1 MNISKINCTPISPK
15 SVSFGNSDEYENYS
29 TSEIPEDGF
38 SKSSMTEE
46 QKLDALNGA
55 YKEVVSK
62 APQSKVGKVLGNVT
76 AIGLTAASFALVG
89 TRFIKKFLSEAKVT
103 KLVRD
108 MQEAVISDKGFKAA
122 ENLTKKATGLVSS
135 IKSPKLQGM
144 LKGLPEMPN
153 RVMEAV
159 FNFDLGKVPKIFT
172 RATQVATGAIGA
184 AVATKDRDGDG
195 QSDIKE
201 KAVGAFKA
209 ADAVGSVVLGLS

>member
-108 MQEAVISDKGFKAA
+108 MQEAVISDKGFKVA

>member
-15 SVSFGNSDEYENYS
+15 TVSFGNSDEYESYGVPES
-29 TSEIPEDGF
+29 LEDGF
-38 SKSSMTEE
+38 HKSSMTEE

-62 APQSKVGKVLGNVT
+62 TPQSKAGKVLGNVT

-89 TRFIKKFLSEAKVT
+89 TRFIKKFVSEAKVS
-103 KLVRD
+103 KIAKDL
-108 MQEAVISDKGFKAA
+108 QEAVISDKGIKFADD
-122 ENLTKKATGLVSS
+122 LTKRATDLVAS
-135 IKSPKLQGM
+135 IKNPKLQG
-144 LKGLPEMPN
+144 LIKGLPELPN
-153 RVMEAV
+153 KAMEAI
-159 FNFDLGKVPKIFT
+159 FNFDLGKVPKIYT

-184 AVATKDRDGDG
+184 AVATKDRDCDG